1 MTWTLISA
9 AVLLLGL
16 AGAAAFLLGQRGRR
30 GAAALVLALA
40 PVAGV
45 LPYVVHEVKPATPPA
60 TTAGNSPPV
69 AAEATATTPVAE
81 TAQATQAAGSVAP
94 MSGARPGQGI
104 SQERAAAEAL
114 RVAGKYVEARD
125 AYRQIATRRPQ
136 DADAWADAA
145 DCAAAAAGGDL
156 EAGAVDMD
164 RALAAQPAHAKAL
177 WLKASLEL
185 QRKHYG
191 AAAALWQ
198 RLTVVLP
205 PGSEDRRMVEAN
217 LEEAKAL
224 AGMSGKAGS

>member
-1 MTWTLISA
+1 MNWTLITA

-16 AGAAAFLLGQRGRR
+16 AGAAAYLLGQRGRR

>member
-1 MTWTLISA
+1 MNWTLITA

-16 AGAAAFLLGQRGRR
+16 AGAAAYLLGQRGRR

-60 TTAGNSPPV
+60 AAGTAPPV
-69 AAEATATTPVAE
+69 AAEASAATAAAPVA
-81 TAQATQAAGSVAP
+81 QAAPAAGSVAP

-114 RVAGKYVEARD
+114 RVAGKYLEARD

>member
-1 MTWTLISA
+1 MNSTLLAA

-16 AGAAAFLLGQRGRR
+16 AGGGAFVLGQRGRR
-30 GAAALVLALA
+30 GAAALLLALA
-40 PVAGV
+40 PVAAV
-45 LPYVVHEVKPATPPA
+45 LPYVAHEAKPTAPPA
-60 TTAGNSPPV
+60 AAASSPPP
-69 AAEATATTPVAE
+69 AEAPAAAAAPEVAP
-81 TAQATQAAGSVAP
+81 ASASSVAP
-94 MSGARPGQGI
+94 MSGARPGQGV

-114 RVAGKYVEARD
+114 RVAGKYPEARD
-125 AYRQIATRRPQ
+125 AYRQIAARRPQ

-156 EAGAVDMD
+156 EAGALDMD
-164 RALAAQPAHAKAL
+164 HALAAQPAHAKAL

-224 AGMSGKAGS
+224 AGMSGRAGS

>member
-1 MTWTLISA
+1 MNSTLLAA
-9 AVLLLGL
+9 AVLLLGFA
-16 AGAAAFLLGQRGRR
+16 AGVAFVLGRRGRR

-40 PVAGV
+40 PVAAV
-45 LPYVVHEVKPATPPA
+45 LPYVAHEARPSAATPPP
-60 TTAGNSPPV
+60 TA
-69 AAEATATTPVAE
+69 AATAEPSAGPAVAQ
-81 TAQATQAAGSVAP
+81 TGGAQAAAASVAP
-94 MSGARPGQGI
+94 MSGARPGQGL
-104 SQERAAAEAL
+104 SREREAADALRAAK
-114 RVAGKYVEARD
+114 KYAEARD
-125 AYRQIATRRPQ
+125 AYRQIGVRLPQ

-156 EAGAVDMD
+156 EAGALDMD

-198 RLTVVLP
+198 RLTDVLP

-224 AGMSGKAGS
+224 AGTAGRAGS